1 MFSNFTAIFDLIEK
15 LCFTE
20 KLKQT
25 KMMANQDETIQERLT
40 ERETP
45 QDHQGETHLYEPVD
59 EQPETSVCVI
69 GTNGQGHNENGEV
82 NEDQEGYLL
91 PINRQHVTYISVI
104 ENEGQGHY
112 ENRENEDQDGYLL
125 PMDRKPE
132 ISICGTETE
141 GQGHYEN
148 GENEEKEGYV
158 PMKREVNDQDGYVLP
173 MNRKPEICMGVIE
186 PESQGH
192 YENRGVNKDQDGYE
206 PMNREVMTLTQSG
219 ATNDNIHNYENS
231 PFYKNDK
238 KNDYEGL
245 QITRD
250 EHPYADI

>member
-1 MFSNFTAIFDLIEK
+1 MVSSMFSNFTAIFDIEK

-20 KLKQT
+20 KLKQKQT
-25 KMMANQDETIQERLT
+25 MANQDETTLEGLT
-40 ERETP
+40 ERGTP
-45 QDHQGETHLYEPVD
+45 QDNQGETHLYEPVD

-69 GTNGQGHNENGEV
+69 GTNGQGHNENRGI

-91 PINRQHVTYISVI
+91 PINRQRVTYISVI

-132 ISICGTETE
+132 IAICGTETE

-148 GENEEKEGYV
+148 
-158 PMKREVNDQDGYVLP
+158 Q
-173 MNRKPEICMGVIE
+173 
-186 PESQGH
+186 
-192 YENRGVNKDQDGYE
+192 GVNKDQDGYV
-206 PMNREVMTLTQSG
+206 PMNREVMTLTQGG
-219 ATNDNIHNYENS
+219 ATNDNIQS
-231 PFYKNDK
+231 PFFKNDK